1 MLPWEP
7 VIGALALVS
16 GFFTWSHSQRQQVLN
31 MRFQELQTRLD
42 RMEADMDEVPMLY
55 ATKEDVQAGMSDIKQ
70 WLARIDQKLDAVIL
84 KDKN

>member
-1 MLPWEP
+1 
-7 VIGALALVS
+7 
-16 GFFTWSHSQRQQVLN
+16 

-55 ATKEDVQAGMSDIKQ
+55 ATKEDVNAGMSDIKQ
-70 WLARIDQKLDAVIL
+70 WLVRIDQKLDAVIL